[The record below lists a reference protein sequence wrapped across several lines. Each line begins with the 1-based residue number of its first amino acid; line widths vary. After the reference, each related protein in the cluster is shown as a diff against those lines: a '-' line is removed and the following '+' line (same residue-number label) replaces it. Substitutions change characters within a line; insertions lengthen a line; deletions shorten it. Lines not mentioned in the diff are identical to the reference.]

1 MGVATAPLIQWTDLM
16 ALVSLR
22 DISINF
28 TGTVLLDK
36 ISMQIEPGERVC
48 LLGRNGEGKSTLLSI
63 IEGKLNP
70 DSGNV
75 DYARGSRV
83 AMLPQEV
90 PQDLEGTV
98 YDIVAQGLGETGRH
112 LTAYHTASRAL
123 AKSPDSGDELV
134 KRLEHAQQ
142 ALEDAGGWPYHQ
154 TIETVLSHLKLNGD
168 ETFDTLSGGTKRR
181 ALLARALVSGPDLLI
196 LDEPTNHL
204 DIDSISW
211 LEDFLLRQTTALFF
225 VTHDRTFLKKL
236 ATRIVELDR
245 GKLHNWECDYST
257 YLERKD
263 AILDAEA
270 KQNHNFDKK
279 LAEEEAWI
287 RRGIKARRTRNMGRV
302 RDLIK
307 MRQEHKARRER
318 IGSVN
323 MVIQEAERTGKL
335 VVEGKNLCF
344 GYGDTPLIADFS
356 TTIMRG
362 DKVGLIGPN
371 GAGKTT
377 LLKILLGELKP
388 QSGSIRRGVNLQ
400 ICYFDQLREQL
411 DEERSARHNVADGND
426 FVTINGHR
434 RHVMSHLKNF
444 LFTPDRSKVP
454 VSVLSGG
461 ERNRLLLAR
470 LFTRPSN
477 VLVMDEPTND
487 LDAET
492 LDLLEELLM
501 DYPGTL
507 LLVSHDRSFL
517 NNVVTS
523 TIGFEGN
530 GVVAEYVGGYDDWL
544 RQRPETRSAKPSKPK
559 AAHKSQKPTKTKLSY
574 KEKYELEKKREQ
586 LKTIPALIEKLET
599 ELDTL
604 QEKMSQ
610 PDYFKTTPQAMADD
624 QKRLEAVE
632 AELEEAYDTWEK
644 LEAALEGVEL
654 D

>member
-1 MGVATAPLIQWTDLM
+1 M
-16 ALVSLR
+16 AVISLR

-28 TGTVLLDK
+28 TGTVLLDGV
-36 ISMQIEPGERVC
+36 SLRIEPGERVC

-63 IEGKLNP
+63 IEGRTAP
-70 DSGNV
+70 DRGSV

-90 PQDLEGTV
+90 PLDLSGTV
-98 YDIVAQGLGETGRH
+98 YDIAAQGLGEVGRH
-112 LTAYHTASRAL
+112 LTGYHEASRSLAETPEPDDAL
-123 AKSPDSGDELV
+123 VA
-134 KRLEHAQQ
+134 RLERAQH
-142 ALEDAGGWPYHQ
+142 ALEDAGGWPHHQ
-154 TIETVLSHLKLNGD
+154 TIETVLSHLKLDGD
-168 ETFDTLSGGTKRR
+168 ESFSDLSGGTKRR
-181 ALLARALVSGPDLLI
+181 ALLARALVTNPDLLI

-204 DIDSISW
+204 DIDSITW
-211 LEDFLLRQTTALFF
+211 LEDFLVRQNAALLF
-225 VTHDRTFLKKL
+225 VTHDRAFLRKL

-245 GKLHNWECDYST
+245 GRLFNWDCDYDT

-263 AILDAEA
+263 AVLSAEA

-302 RDLIK
+302 RDLRK
-307 MRQEHKARRER
+307 MRQERQARRDR
-318 IGSVN
+318 TGSVS

-335 VVEGKNLCF
+335 VAEAKNISF
-344 GYGDTPLIADFS
+344 GYDNKPLITDFS
-356 TTIMRG
+356 TAIMRG
-362 DKVGLIGPN
+362 DKVGLVGPN

-377 LLKILLGELKP
+377 LLKILLGELEP
-388 QSGSIRRGVNLQ
+388 ESGSVRHGVNLQ
-400 ICYFDQLREQL
+400 VSYFDQLREQL
-411 DEERSARHNVADGND
+411 DETKDARWNVADGND
-426 FVTINGHR
+426 FVDINGHR

-470 LFTRPSN
+470 LFTRPAN

-507 LLVSHDRSFL
+507 LLVSHDRDFL

-530 GVVAEYVGGYDDWL
+530 GMVAEYVGGYDDWL
-544 RQRPETRSAKPSKPK
+544 RQRPEQAPAPKAQDKPK
-559 AAHKSQKPTKTKLSY
+559 AAPRPVQPAKKKLSY
-574 KEKYELEKKREQ
+574 KEKYELGKKREE
-586 LKTIPALIEKLET
+586 LKAMPALIERLET
-599 ELDTL
+599 DLAEV
-604 QEKMSQ
+604 QGRMSD
-610 PDYFKTTPQAMADD
+610 PDYFKTPPETMADD
-624 QKRLEAVE
+624 QGRLES
-632 AELEEAYDTWEK
+632 LESE
-644 LEAALEGVEL
+644 LEAAYATWEQLETALEGIEL

>member
-1 MGVATAPLIQWTDLM
+1 M

-63 IEGKLNP
+63 IEGVTNP
-70 DSGNV
+70 DSGSV

-90 PQDLEGTV
+90 PQDLKGSV
-98 YDIVAQGLGETGRH
+98 YDITAQGLGKIGEH
-112 LTAYHTASRAL
+112 LTAYHDASRAL
-123 AKSPDSGDELV
+123 IDTTDVDNDQVVA
-134 KRLEHAQQ
+134 RLEHAQH
-142 ALEDAGGWPYHQ
+142 ALEEAGGWPHHQ

-168 ETFDTLSGGTKRR
+168 ERFSSLSGGTKRR
-181 ALLARALVSGPDLLI
+181 TLLARALVSGPDLLI

-211 LEDFLLRQTTALFF
+211 LEDFLLRQTTALLF
-225 VTHDRTFLKKL
+225 VTHDRTFLKKV
-236 ATRIVELDR
+236 ATQIVELDR
-245 GKLHNWECDYST
+245 GKLNNWDCDYAT
-257 YLERKD
+257 YLQRKE
-263 AILDAEA
+263 AALDAEA
-270 KQNHNFDKK
+270 KQNHNFDRK
-279 LAEEEAWI
+279 LAEEETWI
-287 RRGIKARRTRNMGRV
+287 RQGIKARRTRNMGRV
-302 RDLIK
+302 RDLRK
-307 MRQEHKARRER
+307 MREEHKARRDR
-318 IGSVN
+318 VGTVN

-335 VVEGKNLCF
+335 VVEANSICF
-344 GYGDTPLIADFS
+344 GFDETPLISDFS
-356 TTIMRG
+356 TAIMRG

-371 GAGKTT
+371 GVGKTT
-377 LLKILLGELKP
+377 LLKILLGELEP

-400 ICYFDQLREQL
+400 INYFDQLREQL
-411 DEERSARHNVADGND
+411 DETQSARYNVADGND
-426 FVTINGHR
+426 FVTINGHQ

-507 LLVSHDRSFL
+507 LLVSHDRAFL

-523 TIGFEGN
+523 SIGFEGN
-530 GVVAEYVGGYDDWL
+530 GIVAEYVGGYDDWL
-544 RQRPETRSAKPSKPK
+544 RQRPDTPTAQAKACKPK
-559 AAHKSQKPTKTKLSY
+559 PAPKPVKAAKQKLSY
-574 KEKYELEKKREQ
+574 KEKFELEKKREQ
-586 LKTIPALIEKLET
+586 LKTLPALIEKLEA
-599 ELDTL
+599 ELDNL
-604 QEKMSQ
+604 QTGMSQ
-610 PDYFKTTPQAMADD
+610 PDYFKNTPQAMADD
-624 QKRLEAVE
+624 QKRLEIVE
-632 AELEEAYDTWEK
+632 AELEIAYETWEE
-644 LEAALEGVEL
+644 LETALEGVEL

>member
-1 MGVATAPLIQWTDLM
+1 M
-16 ALVSLR
+16 AVVSLR

-28 TGTVLLDK
+28 TGTILLDG

-48 LLGRNGEGKSTLLSI
+48 LLGRNGEGKSTFLSI
-63 IEGKLNP
+63 IEGTTEP
-70 DSGNV
+70 DGGSV

-83 AMLPQEV
+83 AMLPQEI
-90 PQDLEGTV
+90 PQDLSGTV
-98 YDIVAQGLGETGRH
+98 YDIAAQGLDAVGTH
-112 LTAYHTASRAL
+112 LTAYHDASRAL
-123 AKSPDSGDELV
+123 AESPEPDDALV
-134 KRLEHAQQ
+134 KQLERAQH
-142 ALEDAGGWPYHQ
+142 ALEDAGGWLHHE
-154 TIETVLSHLKLNGD
+154 TIETVLSHLKLDGD
-168 ETFDTLSGGTKRR
+168 ELFASLSGGTKRR

-204 DIDSISW
+204 DIDSITW
-211 LEDFLLRQTTALFF
+211 LEDFLLRQTTALLF
-225 VTHDRTFLKKL
+225 VTHDRAFLKKL

-245 GKLHNWECDYST
+245 AKLFNWDCDYDT
-257 YLERKD
+257 YLQRKD
-263 AILDAEA
+263 AVLNAEA

-302 RDLIK
+302 RDLIQ
-307 MRQEHKARRER
+307 MRKERAARRER
-318 IGSVN
+318 TGSVK
-323 MVIQEAERTGKL
+323 MVIQEAEKTGKL
-335 VVEGKNLCF
+335 VVEANDISFDF
-344 GYGDTPLIADFS
+344 GDKPLIKQFS
-356 TTIMRG
+356 TAIMRG

-371 GAGKTT
+371 GVGKTT
-377 LLKILLGELKP
+377 LLKILLGEIDP
-388 QSGSIRRGVNLQ
+388 NSGSIRHGVNLQ
-400 ICYFDQLREQL
+400 VSYFDQLREQL
-411 DEERSARHNVADGND
+411 HEDKDARWNVADGND

-507 LLVSHDRSFL
+507 LLVSHDRAFL

-530 GVVAEYVGGYDDWL
+530 AEVAEYVGGYDDWL
-544 RQRPETRSAKPSKPK
+544 RQRPEQVATRDKAPKQSPAPKPQQEAKK
-559 AAHKSQKPTKTKLSY
+559 KLSY
-574 KEKYELEKKREQ
+574 KEKFELGKKRDE
-586 LKTIPALIEKLET
+586 LATMPALIERLET
-599 ELDTL
+599 ELEAL
-604 QEKMSQ
+604 QGRMADPE
-610 PDYFKTTPQAMADD
+610 YFKNPGDVMADD
-624 QKRLEAVE
+624 QKRLESLE
-632 AELEEAYDTWEK
+632 SELEIAYETWEQ
-644 LEAALEGVEL
+644 LETALEGVEL